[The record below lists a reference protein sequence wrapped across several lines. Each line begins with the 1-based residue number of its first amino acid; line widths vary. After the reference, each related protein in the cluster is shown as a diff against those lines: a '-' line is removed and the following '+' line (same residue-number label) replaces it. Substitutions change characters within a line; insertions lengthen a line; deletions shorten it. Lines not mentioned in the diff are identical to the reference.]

1 MNNYSFMIMD
11 GDSVSRKIWARA
23 SRSCSRGSHV
33 LGKNQDCPTATVLVV
48 LLFWAAFSPVPYE
61 RDARAYITAT
71 PLQPDT
77 SPGKNSLLLP
87 FGYCPPKAM
96 TDAGVAPPLLPGF
109 IHQEADVPLRRALA
123 DHAHIDTC
131 RWRGMPGWQAP
142 GAAESVSPT
151 RQTSAL

>member
-1 MNNYSFMIMD
+1 MNNYSFD
-11 GDSVSRKIWARA
+11 NGWGERVKEKYGRERRARA
-23 SRSCSRGSHV
+23 RVGSHV

-87 FGYCPPKAM
+87 FRILPPKRM
-96 TDAGVAPPLLPGF
+96 TDAGVAPPLLPG
-109 IHQEADVPLRRALA
+109 IHP
-123 DHAHIDTC
+123 
-131 RWRGMPGWQAP
+131 PG
-142 GAAESVSPT
+142 S
-151 RQTSAL
+151 